1 MNISI
6 TFVLH
11 RGTKR
16 QLIWSLT
23 VCLSAAILLLPAII
37 WYYFRFRLHQH
48 QLAPLEIWGVLLYVI
63 IFGWLVPLSITCLH
77 WYATTLSA
85 TATGTGRA
93 QSLSLQR
100 DPSNARKFGRKP
112 VPATILPPRY
122 QPGILPAYVY
132 SQDAPWG
139 WLEYCNGN
147 FQGQRLAL
155 KRSVI
160 MIGRDEHCDIW
171 LDDEMASRHHAELAW
186 CEDQICLTDCLSLN
200 GVLLN
205 GHEVRGSVQVESED
219 HICIGEHEFV
229 FLLAGRMDD
238 VLADLDDPL
247 ERHTWRSAQDDL
259 ASDSNTS
266 GPLPAAWLNGYTP
279 QQGSQSQKDPTTTP
293 PIPVPPLSKSMSGP
307 MPLRLP
313 SKIKPG

>member
-1 MNISI
+1 MNMSI

-16 QLIWSLT
+16 QFIWSLA
-23 VCLSAAILLLPAII
+23 VCLSAVILLLPAII

-48 QLAPLEIWGVLLYVI
+48 RLAPLELWSVLLYVI
-63 IFGWLVPLSITCLH
+63 IFGWLVPLGITCLH
-77 WYATTLSA
+77 WYATTISA
-85 TATGTGRA
+85 IATERE
-93 QSLSLQR
+93 QSRSLQR
-100 DPSNARKFGRKP
+100 DPPNTSKLGRKP
-112 VPATILPPRY
+112 VQATILPPRY
-122 QPGILPAYVY
+122 QSDVLPAYVY

-160 MIGRDEHCDIW
+160 TIGRDEHCDIW

-200 GVLLN
+200 GVFLN

-219 HICIGEHEFV
+219 RISVGEHEFV

-238 VLADLDDPL
+238 VLADMDDPL

-259 ASDSNTS
+259 ASDTDTDTS
-266 GPLPAAWLNGYTP
+266 GPLPAASLNEYTP
-279 QQGSQSQKDPTTTP
+279 QRGSESQKDPTTAP
-293 PIPVPPLSKSMSGP
+293 PIPIPSLSRSMSGP
-307 MPLRLP
+307 APLRLP
-313 SKIKPG
+313 SRIKPR